1 VKLTASLK
9 EKGRPKMA
17 NLNSINLFDF
27 EVVNDS
33 KENVLASIFNAG
45 KHTISFL
52 NAHCVNLTVKDS
64 IYRWALSKSSEILP
78 DGTGMSLAAKLN
90 GNVIEQNLNGT
101 DLFPS
106 IVEAAA
112 ERNLKVYFFGSQ
124 PDIARQASLRAT
136 EISPELI
143 VAGTRHGFYKPSEEA
158 QIIEEI
164 NASGADVLLVAL
176 GVPQQEIWIA
186 RNRHRLH
193 ARIVF
198 GVGAQFDFWSGRISR
213 APMVLRKT
221 GLEWTWRFALEPR
234 RMFKRYIIGNP
245 IFMCRAVKSAILK
258 KTSFDADRKLRRLL
272 DVCLSGGA
280 LLALSPLVAILAFA
294 IKIDTVGPVF
304 FTQNRVGMNGKLFK
318 IYKFR
323 SMYTNAET
331 VRQTLL
337 HHSQRQGICF
347 KSKADPRITRVGKI
361 LRRFS
366 LDELP
371 QILNVW
377 KGDMAIV
384 GPRPAL
390 PQEVAKFPPKALG
403 RLVAKPGLTGIWQVS
418 GRAEI
423 SFDRMINMD
432 LAYSRSRTI
441 MADLAVIGLT
451 FKAILT
457 GRGAY

>member
-143 VAGTRHGFYKPSEEA
+143 VAGTRHGFYK
-158 QIIEEI
+158 
-164 NASGADVLLVAL
+164 
-176 GVPQQEIWIA
+176 QE
-186 RNRHRLH
+186 
-193 ARIVF
+193 
-198 GVGAQFDFWSGRISR
+198 Q
-213 APMVLRKT
+213 
-221 GLEWTWRFALEPR
+221 
-234 RMFKRYIIGNP
+234 
-245 IFMCRAVKSAILK
+245 MC
-258 KTSFDADRKLRRLL
+258 
-272 DVCLSGGA
+272 C
-280 LLALSPLVAILAFA
+280 
-294 IKIDTVGPVF
+294 
-304 FTQNRVGMNGKLFK
+304 
-318 IYKFR
+318 
-323 SMYTNAET
+323 
-331 VRQTLL
+331 
-337 HHSQRQGICF
+337 
-347 KSKADPRITRVGKI
+347 
-361 LRRFS
+361 
-366 LDELP
+366 
-371 QILNVW
+371 
-377 KGDMAIV
+377 
-384 GPRPAL
+384 
-390 PQEVAKFPPKALG
+390 
-403 RLVAKPGLTGIWQVS
+403 
-418 GRAEI
+418 
-423 SFDRMINMD
+423 
-432 LAYSRSRTI
+432 
-441 MADLAVIGLT
+441 
-451 FKAILT
+451 
-457 GRGAY
+457 

>member
-1 VKLTASLK
+1 MASLNK
-9 EKGRPKMA
+9 
-17 NLNSINLFDF
+17 INLFNFDIISDTKD
-27 EVVNDS
+27 NLLDT
-33 KENVLASIFNAG
+33 IFNSG
-45 KHTISFL
+45 KHTVSFL
-52 NAHCVNLTVKDS
+52 NAHCINLAVNNS
-64 IYRWALSKSSEILP
+64 IYRWALSKSSVILP
-78 DGTGMSLAAKLN
+78 DGSGMSLAAKLN
-90 GNVIEQNLNGT
+90 GNSIMQNLNGT

-106 IVEAAA
+106 IVLGAA
-112 ERNLKVYFFGSQ
+112 ERNLKVFFFGSQ
-124 PDIARQASLRAT
+124 PDVANQAALRAKT
-136 EISPELI
+136 ISPDLI
-143 VAGTRHGFYKPSEEA
+143 VAGTRHGFYQSHEEA

-164 NASGADVLLVAL
+164 NASGADILLVAL

-186 RNRHRLH
+186 RNRHRLN
-193 ARIVF
+193 ARVVF

-213 APMVLRKT
+213 APLLLRKT
-221 GLEWTWRFALEPR
+221 GLEWTWRLAMEPKR
-234 RMFKRYIIGNP
+234 LFKRYIIGNP
-245 IFMCRAVKSAILK
+245 IFVWRAVKDSIIK
-258 KTSFDADRKLRRLL
+258 KTSFDDDRKLRRLL
-272 DVCLSGGA
+272 DICLSGGA
-280 LLALSPLVAILAFA
+280 LVALSPVVAILGAA
-294 IKIDTVGPVF
+294 IKLDSTGPVF
-304 FTQNRVGMNGKLFK
+304 FTQTRVGRDGKLFK

-323 SMYTNAET
+323 SMFTNAET

-337 HHSQRQGICF
+337 HQSERQGICF
-347 KSKADPRITRVGKI
+347 KSRTDPRVTRMGKI

-390 PQEVAKFPPKALG
+390 PQEVAKFPQKALG

-432 LAYSRSRTI
+432 LAYSRSQTI
-441 MADLAVIGLT
+441 MSDLTVIALT
-451 FKAILT
+451 FRAIFT

>member
-1 VKLTASLK
+1 MASLNK
-9 EKGRPKMA
+9 
-17 NLNSINLFDF
+17 INLFNFDIISDTKD
-27 EVVNDS
+27 NLLDT
-33 KENVLASIFNAG
+33 IFNSG
-45 KHTISFL
+45 KHTVSFL
-52 NAHCVNLTVKDS
+52 NAHCINLAVNNS
-64 IYRWALSKSSEILP
+64 IYRWALSKSSVILP
-78 DGTGMSLAAKLN
+78 DGSGMSLAAKLN
-90 GNVIEQNLNGT
+90 GNSIMQNLNGT

-106 IVEAAA
+106 IVLGAA
-112 ERNLKVYFFGSQ
+112 ERNLKVFFFGSQ
-124 PDIARQASLRAT
+124 PDVANQAALRAKT
-136 EISPELI
+136 ISPDLI
-143 VAGTRHGFYKPSEEA
+143 VAGTRHGFYQSHEEA

-164 NASGADVLLVAL
+164 NASGADILLVAL

-186 RNRHRLH
+186 RNRHRLN
-193 ARIVF
+193 ARVVF

-213 APMVLRKT
+213 APLLLRKT
-221 GLEWTWRFALEPR
+221 GLEWTWRLAMEPKR
-234 RMFKRYIIGNP
+234 LFKRYIIGNP
-245 IFMCRAVKSAILK
+245 IFVWRAVKDSIVK
-258 KTSFDADRKLRRLL
+258 KTSFDDDRKLRRLL
-272 DVCLSGGA
+272 DLCLSGGA
-280 LLALSPLVAILAFA
+280 LVALSPVVAILGAA
-294 IKIDTVGPVF
+294 IKLDSTGPVF
-304 FTQNRVGMNGKLFK
+304 FTQTRVGRDGKLFK

-323 SMYTNAET
+323 SMFTNAET

-337 HHSQRQGICF
+337 HQSERQGICF
-347 KSKADPRITRVGKI
+347 KSRTDPRVTRMGKI

-390 PQEVAKFPPKALG
+390 PQEVAKFPQKALG

-432 LAYSRSRTI
+432 LAYSRSQTI
-441 MADLAVIGLT
+441 MSDLTVIALT
-451 FKAILT
+451 FRAIFT

>member
-1 VKLTASLK
+1 MASLNK
-9 EKGRPKMA
+9 
-17 NLNSINLFDF
+17 INLFNFDIISDTKD
-27 EVVNDS
+27 NLLDT
-33 KENVLASIFNAG
+33 IFNSG
-45 KHTISFL
+45 KHTVSFL
-52 NAHCVNLTVKDS
+52 NAHCINLAVNNS
-64 IYRWALSKSSEILP
+64 IYRWALSKSSVILP
-78 DGTGMSLAAKLN
+78 DGSGMSLAAKLN
-90 GNVIEQNLNGT
+90 GNSIMQNLNGT

-106 IVEAAA
+106 IVLGAA
-112 ERNLKVYFFGSQ
+112 ERNLKVFFFGSQ
-124 PDIARQASLRAT
+124 PDVANQAALRAKT
-136 EISPELI
+136 ISPDLI
-143 VAGTRHGFYKPSEEA
+143 VAGTRHGFYQSHEEA

-164 NASGADVLLVAL
+164 NASGADILLVAL

-186 RNRHRLH
+186 RNRHRLN
-193 ARIVF
+193 ARVVF

-213 APMVLRKT
+213 APLLLRKT
-221 GLEWTWRFALEPR
+221 GLEWTWRLAMEPKR
-234 RMFKRYIIGNP
+234 LFKRYIIGNP
-245 IFMCRAVKSAILK
+245 IFVWRAVKDSIVK
-258 KTSFDADRKLRRLL
+258 KTSFDDDRKLRRLL
-272 DVCLSGGA
+272 DICLSGGA
-280 LLALSPLVAILAFA
+280 LVALSPVVAILGAA
-294 IKIDTVGPVF
+294 IKLDSTGPVF
-304 FTQNRVGMNGKLFK
+304 FTQTRVGRDGKLFK

-323 SMYTNAET
+323 SMFTNAET

-337 HHSQRQGICF
+337 HQSERQGICF
-347 KSKADPRITRVGKI
+347 KSRTDPRVTRMGKI

-390 PQEVAKFPPKALG
+390 PQEVAKFPQKALG

-432 LAYSRSRTI
+432 LAYSRSQTI
-441 MADLAVIGLT
+441 MSDLTVIALT
-451 FKAILT
+451 FRAIFT

>member
-1 VKLTASLK
+1 MASLNK
-9 EKGRPKMA
+9 
-17 NLNSINLFDF
+17 INLFNFDIISDTKD
-27 EVVNDS
+27 NLLDT
-33 KENVLASIFNAG
+33 IFNSG
-45 KHTISFL
+45 KHTVSFL
-52 NAHCVNLTVKDS
+52 NAHCINLAVNNS
-64 IYRWALSKSSEILP
+64 IYRWALSKSSVILP
-78 DGTGMSLAAKLN
+78 DGSGMSLAAKLN
-90 GNVIEQNLNGT
+90 GNSTMQNLNGT

-106 IVEAAA
+106 IVLGAA
-112 ERNLKVYFFGSQ
+112 ERNLKVFFFGSQ
-124 PDIARQASLRAT
+124 PDVANQAALRAKT
-136 EISPELI
+136 ISPDLI
-143 VAGTRHGFYKPSEEA
+143 VAGTRHGFYQSHEEA

-164 NASGADVLLVAL
+164 NASGADILLVAL

-186 RNRHRLH
+186 RNRHRLN

-213 APMVLRKT
+213 APLLLRKT
-221 GLEWTWRFALEPR
+221 GLEWTWRLAMEPKR
-234 RMFKRYIIGNP
+234 LFKRYIIGNP
-245 IFMCRAVKSAILK
+245 IFVWRAVKDSIVK
-258 KTSFDADRKLRRLL
+258 KTSFDDDRKLRRLL
-272 DVCLSGGA
+272 DLCLSGGA
-280 LLALSPLVAILAFA
+280 LVALSPVVAILGAA
-294 IKIDTVGPVF
+294 IKLDSTGPVF
-304 FTQNRVGMNGKLFK
+304 FTQTRVGRDGKLFK

-323 SMYTNAET
+323 SMFTNAET

-337 HHSQRQGICF
+337 HQSERQGICF
-347 KSKADPRITRVGKI
+347 KSRTDPRVTRMGKI

-390 PQEVAKFPPKALG
+390 PQEVAKFPQKALG

-432 LAYSRSRTI
+432 LAYSRSQTI
-441 MADLAVIGLT
+441 MSDLTVIALT
-451 FKAILT
+451 FRAIFT